1 MELSNG
7 IILLEEIRAIPPV
20 FNMIFILLLLAG
32 CISFVIGAL
41 LIFMHIGK
49 NSKKATAG
57 AVLFVCSIIFIVV
70 SVFATS
76 KDDPFN
82 LAEPTDTYRVV
93 ITSETNIQ
101 EFQNTFDII
110 DYDGGVY
117 TVKPKE

>member
-32 CISFVIGAL
+32 CISYVIGAL
-41 LIFMHIGK
+41 LICMHIGK
-49 NSKKATAG
+49 NSKKVIAG
-57 AVLFVCSIIFIVV
+57 AALFVCSIIFIVV
-70 SVFATS
+70 SVLATG
-76 KDDPFN
+76 KNDPFN

-101 EFQNTFDII
+101 EFQNAFDII